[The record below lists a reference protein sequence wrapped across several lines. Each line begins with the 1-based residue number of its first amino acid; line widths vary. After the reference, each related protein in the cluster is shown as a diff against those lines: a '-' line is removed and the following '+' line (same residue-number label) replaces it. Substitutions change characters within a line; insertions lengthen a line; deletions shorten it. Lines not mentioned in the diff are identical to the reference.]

1 MRTQRAPEIPPAT
14 DELLAAGQRKVG
26 EGRLNLRALK
36 PAGTDDAETE
46 RHVEEITQSYGAHAQ
61 IAPAKARTLEPAKP
75 AALEANTTTPAAAR
89 RTRYASFRVDLPE
102 YLDQEL
108 TMRSARD
115 RATKTYLIME
125 ALHRAGYTVK
135 PEDLVADRRKTRF
148 RQE

>member
-1 MRTQRAPEIPPAT
+1 MSARRPTEIPPAT

-26 EGRLNLRALK
+26 EGRLSLRSLK
-36 PAGTDDAETE
+36 PVGIDDAETE
-46 RHVEEITQSYGAHAQ
+46 RHAEEITQRYGAHAQ
-61 IAPAKARTLEPAKP
+61 IPPAKP
-75 AALEANTTTPAAAR
+75 KTLVLGAKAIEASAAPLAAR
-89 RTRYASFRVDLPE
+89 RARYASFRVDLPE

-115 RATKTYLIME
+115 RATKTYLIMD

-148 RQE
+148 RHD

>member
-1 MRTQRAPEIPPAT
+1 MSTRRPNEIPPAT

-26 EGRLNLRALK
+26 QGGLNLRSLK
-36 PAGTDDAETE
+36 PAGIDDAETE
-46 RHVEEITQSYGAHAQ
+46 RHVEEITQRYGAHAQ
-61 IAPAKARTLEPAKP
+61 IPPGKPETLVLRTKSIEASAAPL
-75 AALEANTTTPAAAR
+75 AAR
-89 RTRYASFRVDLPE
+89 RARYASFRVDLPE

-115 RATKTYLIME
+115 RATKTYLIMD

-148 RQE
+148 RHD